1 VLKFDLYCAIND
13 EYLKKIISDL
23 DDIHLDIGTL
33 QIKNNF
39 EDIQSLIF
47 FKLYFREL
55 ISMGLLDESKDNK
68 IFPGISNASETLY
81 ESINSY
87 NKDININSFF
97 TIPKSDSKQYIDDRN
112 DSFSELAK
120 LYYYLLP
127 TAITEY
133 HARDVFIN
141 QSFLIAYEYDSDY
154 HFVND
159 DYLYFAFPIL
169 GNEMQSKNFMVDNS
183 YLWPKISN
191 EKVIHGEK
199 YNNSF
204 YKENWFMKQD
214 YDFRIKAS
222 KQMNTKVSIFH
233 LNYHYYGRLN
243 KSYVNCLQNYAT
255 YNGKKYIINMIF
267 FTKQLE
273 LKEEFY
279 DFSTFLIMNK
289 TDYLERNERYSDNK
303 TYLIFKSN
311 ILEFSLSEIFYK
323 YFHFGIYDKNDNFF
337 KDGKSFDGFDIEK
350 LGEPLKK
357 YNTVKNFNIDLR
369 LFSSL
374 YLYTL
379 LFIKSKYNITI
390 KEKTEIAQFD
400 FYENPD
406 LVENICNEFNF
417 TSYQEYLINEGIN
430 CWDIQ
435 NMLYYSEVEIPYD
448 KSLYNYINI
457 PYCICLPL
465 Y

>member
-1 VLKFDLYCAIND
+1 
-13 EYLKKIISDL
+13 
-23 DDIHLDIGTL
+23 
-33 QIKNNF
+33 
-39 EDIQSLIF
+39 
-47 FKLYFREL
+47 
-55 ISMGLLDESKDNK
+55 MGLLDESKDNK

-133 HARDVFIN
+133 HARDIFIN

-191 EKVIHGEK
+191 ETVIHGEK

-204 YKENWFMKQD
+204 YKENWFIKQD
-214 YDFRIKAS
+214 YDFRIQANQKF
-222 KQMNTKVSIFH
+222 NTKISTFH

-243 KSYVNCLQNYAT
+243 KSYISCLQNYET
-255 YNGKKYIINMIF
+255 YNGKNYIINIIF

-279 DFSTFLIMNK
+279 DFSIFLIMNN
-289 TDYLERNERYSDNK
+289 TNNVEENERYSDNK

-311 ILEFSLSEIFYK
+311 IVELSLSEIFYK
-323 YFHFGIYDKNDNFF
+323 YFHFGIYDKNDIFF
-337 KDGKSFDGFDIEK
+337 TDGKSFDGFDIEK
-350 LGEPLKK
+350 LAEPLNN

-379 LFIKSKYNITI
+379 LLIKSKYNITI
-390 KEKTEIAQFD
+390 KEKTEI
-400 FYENPD
+400 
-406 LVENICNEFNF
+406 
-417 TSYQEYLINEGIN
+417 SYYF
-430 CWDIQ
+430 
-435 NMLYYSEVEIPYD
+435 
-448 KSLYNYINI
+448 
-457 PYCICLPL
+457 
-465 Y
+465 